1 MATANKVI
9 NTPEDINVIPIIFSI
24 DILSFTNIN
33 NSTINNVI
41 NKYTIYIINLLLE
54 ILLYHKEN
62 MKYPAG
68 QLFLFLITLIM
79 KTILPRLSSD
89 RQSVI

>member
-33 NSTINNVI
+33 NSTINNII

-62 MKYPAG
+62 LKY
-68 QLFLFLITLIM
+68 LVYVYLKILLLYFLVLHLY
-79 KTILPRLSSD
+79 
-89 RQSVI
+89 

>member
-33 NSTINNVI
+33 NNIINNII

-62 MKYPAG
+62 LKY
-68 QLFLFLITLIM
+68 LVYVYLKILLLYFLILH
-79 KTILPRLSSD
+79 LY
-89 RQSVI
+89 

>member
-33 NSTINNVI
+33 NSTINNII

-62 MKYPAG
+62 LKY
-68 QLFLFLITLIM
+68 LVYVYLKILLLYFLILH
-79 KTILPRLSSD
+79 LY
-89 RQSVI
+89 

>member
-33 NSTINNVI
+33 NSTINNII
-41 NKYTIYIINLLLE
+41 NKYTIYIINPLLE
-54 ILLYHKEN
+54 MLLYHKEN
-62 MKYPAG
+62 LKY
-68 QLFLFLITLIM
+68 LVYVYLKILLLYFLIL
-79 KTILPRLSSD
+79 RLY
-89 RQSVI
+89 

>member
-33 NSTINNVI
+33 NSTINNII

-62 MKYPAG
+62 LKY
-68 QLFLFLITLIM
+68 LVYVYLKILLLYFLI
-79 KTILPRLSSD
+79 
-89 RQSVI
+89 

>member
-9 NTPEDINVIPIIFSI
+9 NTPEDISVIPIIFNI

-33 NSTINNVI
+33 NSTINNII
-41 NKYTIYIINLLLE
+41 NKYTIYIINPLLE

-62 MKYPAG
+62 LKY
-68 QLFLFLITLIM
+68 LVYVYLKILLLYFLILH
-79 KTILPRLSSD
+79 LY
-89 RQSVI
+89 

>member
-24 DILSFTNIN
+24 DILSSTNIN
-33 NSTINNVI
+33 NSTINNII

-62 MKYPAG
+62 LKY
-68 QLFLFLITLIM
+68 LVYVYLKILLLYFLILH
-79 KTILPRLSSD
+79 LY
-89 RQSVI
+89 

>member
-33 NSTINNVI
+33 NSTINNII

-62 MKYPAG
+62 LKY
-68 QLFLFLITLIM
+68 LVYVYLKILLLYFLIL
-79 KTILPRLSSD
+79 RLY
-89 RQSVI
+89 